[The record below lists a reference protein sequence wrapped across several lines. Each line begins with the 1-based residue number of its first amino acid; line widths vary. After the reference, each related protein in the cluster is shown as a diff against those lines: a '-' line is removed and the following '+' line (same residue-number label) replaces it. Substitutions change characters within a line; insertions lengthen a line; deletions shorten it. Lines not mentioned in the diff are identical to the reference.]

1 MARAY
6 AALLGV
12 SLWLAGWPILAG
24 GASTANAAA
33 AGDGGQRFF
42 DRLDLDGNGVVSFDE
57 MRVAR
62 DRWVAAVDANRDG
75 RISRAEFLSAP
86 PRGRNDRVSP
96 LHHTRRARIFK
107 RIDMNGDG
115 FIDVM
120 EREAS
125 LKRWFARRDTDA
137 DGRLSLA
144 ELRAARARWQAW
156 RGTGPHPG
164 PRARA
169 GGREGAK
176 RDGWG
181 GERRGGAP
189 SQGFRRFD
197 RNADG
202 AVSFAELSAARATRM
217 HAIDRNR
224 DGRVSYDE
232 FVRAAPGGA
241 DGRRGRR
248 RARLFPRIDRNR
260 DGYIT
265 PEEHALA
272 LRGWF
277 ARMDTDGDG
286 LVTEAEITA
295 ARARRRA
302 RRRSLGLQE

>member
-6 AALLGV
+6 AALLGL
-12 SLWLAGWPILAG
+12 SLCLAGWPMLAG
-24 GASTANAAA
+24 GANAASTPGA
-33 AGDGGQRFF
+33 RGGDRFF
-42 DRLDLDGNGVVSFDE
+42 ERLDLDGNGAVSFDE

-62 DRWVAAVDANRDG
+62 DRWVVAVDANRDG

-86 PRGRNDRVSP
+86 PRGRNGQVSP
-96 LHHTRRARIFK
+96 LHRTRRARIFK

-120 EREAS
+120 ERKAS
-125 LKRWFARRDTDA
+125 LKRWFARRDTDG

-156 RGTGPHPG
+156 RGTGPG
-164 PRARA
+164 ERA
-169 GGREGAK
+169 GGRGRAK
-176 RDGWG
+176 RGSWG
-181 GERRGGAP
+181 GGRRGGAQSP
-189 SQGFRRFD
+189 GFRRFD

-217 HAIDRNR
+217 RAIDRNR
-224 DGRVSYDE
+224 DGKVSYDE
-232 FVRAAPGGA
+232 FVRAAPGGSK
-241 DGRRGRR
+241 GRRGRW

-265 PEEHALA
+265 PNEHAAA

-277 ARMDTDGDG
+277 ARMDADGDG
-286 LVTEAEITA
+286 MITEGEITA

-302 RRRSLGLQE
+302 RRRSLGREK

>member
-6 AALLGV
+6 AALLGI
-12 SLWLAGWPILAG
+12 SLCLTSWPLIAGAG
-24 GASTANAAA
+24 EARNG
-33 AGDGGQRFF
+33 GDRFF
-42 DRLDLDGNGVVSFDE
+42 YRLDLDGNGVVSFDE

-62 DRWVAAVDANRDG
+62 DRWVVVVDANRDG

-86 PRGRNDRVSP
+86 PRGRNGRVSP
-96 LHHTRRARIFK
+96 LHRTRRARIFK
-107 RIDMNGDG
+107 RIDMNSDG
-115 FIDVM
+115 HIDVD
-120 EREAS
+120 ERKAS

-156 RGTGPHPG
+156 RGPGKHHPT
-164 PRARA
+164 AKK
-169 GGREGAK
+169 EK

-181 GERRGGAP
+181 GNRRGGAQ
-189 SQGFRRFD
+189 SLGFKRFD

-217 HAIDRNR
+217 RAIDRNR

-232 FVRAAPGGA
+232 FVGAAPGGA
-241 DGRRGRR
+241 GGRRGRW

-277 ARMDTDGDG
+277 ARMDTDGNG
-286 LVTEAEITA
+286 LITGGEIAA

-302 RRRSLGLQE
+302 RRANPRP